1 MTKNLSH
8 EAVNCNVEWNV
19 ANKKSAVTQE
29 EGNSSTVH
37 QTKHALPDDLF
48 TYFLIKSV
56 NLNVCRALTDYQ
68 SRPRTN
74 QNSSMPDFLF

>member
-29 EGNSSTVH
+29 M
-37 QTKHALPDDLF
+37 
-48 TYFLIKSV
+48 
-56 NLNVCRALTDYQ
+56 VCFR
-68 SRPRTN
+68 
-74 QNSSMPDFLF
+74 